1 MRLNSLFVNF
11 AGRLGR
17 VLFALCDRCQI
28 CGGLLPDATVRSHP
42 VCPSCAVGLA
52 PRQGGYCPK
61 CGGFALDPATPPMLC
76 LDCRLQGRSW
86 DGFAFHGRYEGLLRD
101 MVLDFKFHGR
111 LHQGRLLAGFLAD
124 AYLRATARTGDGA
137 MPLEGPDL
145 IVPVPLH
152 PRRLVW
158 RGFNQSL
165 ELARILAKN
174 LHRPVSPQALTR
186 IRDTLPQSQ
195 LPGTKRLENIQG
207 AFAANPVL
215 VRGRRT
221 LLVDDVMTTGATID
235 TAVKALRRA
244 GAARVD
250 VAVVAR

>member
-1 MRLNSLFVNF
+1 VRRKSLIGRF

-17 VLFALCDRCQI
+17 MLLALCDRCQA
-28 CGGLLPDATVRSHP
+28 CGGLLPAVALPHP
-42 VCPSCAVGLA
+42 VCAACAVSLA

-61 CGGFALDPATPPMLC
+61 CGNFALDPAAPPMLC
-76 LDCRLQGRSW
+76 LHCRLQGRLW
-86 DGFAFHGRYEGLLRD
+86 DGFAFHGRYEGLLRE
-101 MVLDFKFHGR
+101 MVLDFKFRGR
-111 LHQGRLLAGFLAD
+111 LSQGRLLAGFLAD
-124 AYLRATARTGDGA
+124 AYHRAAVRTGDGA
-137 MPLEGPDL
+137 MPSEGPDL

-152 PRRLVW
+152 PRRLAW

-186 IRDTLPQSQ
+186 IRDTTPQSQ

-207 AFAANPVL
+207 AFVGNAAIL
-215 VRGRRT
+215 AGRRV
-221 LLVDDVMTTGATID
+221 LLIDDVMTTGATIE

-244 GAARVD
+244 GAAHVD